1 MVTDSKVT
9 GVLGRKKTHSNEGGS
24 IHLSSAAI
32 VSYLFL
38 MDLIEIK
45 ALSPRDFEEMAA
57 AFGKLGWNKPKSQYE
72 AYYAEQTV
80 GVRSVLIARLKAEF
94 AGYVTI
100 RWLADYTLF
109 LANHLPEIQDLN
121 VLPQFRMNG
130 LGERLMRE
138 CEAAAKQRGM
148 REIGLGVGLLA
159 DYGSAQ
165 RLYLR
170 LGYIPDGR
178 GLHYKRQPVGY
189 RQPVV
194 ADDDLVLYLSKRI

>member
-1 MVTDSKVT
+1 
-9 GVLGRKKTHSNEGGS
+9 LKKAHSNNGVFV
-24 IHLSSAAI
+24 HLSSAAI

-45 ALSPRDFEEMAA
+45 ALSPEDFEEIAA

-72 AYYAEQTV
+72 AYYAEQTA
-80 GVRSVLIARLKAEF
+80 GERSVLIARLKGQF

-100 RWLADYTLF
+100 KWIAEYTQF
-109 LANHLPEIQDLN
+109 LTNHLPEIQDLN
-121 VLPQFRMNG
+121 VLPQFRKNG

-148 REIGLGVGLLA
+148 GEIGLGVGLLA

-165 RLYLR
+165 RLYLK
-170 LGYIPDGR
+170 LGYILDGR
-178 GLHYKRQPVGY
+178 GLHYKKQPVGY
-189 RQPVV
+189 RQSVV